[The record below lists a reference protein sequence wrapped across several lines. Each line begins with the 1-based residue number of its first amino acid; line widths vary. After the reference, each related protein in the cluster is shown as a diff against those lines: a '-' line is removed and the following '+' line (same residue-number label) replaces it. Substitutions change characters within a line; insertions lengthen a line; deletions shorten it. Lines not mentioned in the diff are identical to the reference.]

1 MVPKIID
8 SIEDKIFAAAF
19 KLFAEKGY
27 DSVSMKIVA
36 EEVGIAVGTLYNY
49 HSNKQQLFLTVL
61 KKNIKQTYFILND
74 IIEKDD
80 GDTHEFVSALYDET
94 LRIRKFIEEII
105 KNSKRHE
112 IFKLKEDLLKVM
124 RDLIDKIKEKKN
136 LKISEKTEERIIRLL
151 LLTIID
157 FAKEFPEEREE
168 NINFI
173 SNTINTITS

>member
-27 DSVSMKIVA
+27 DNVSMKIVA
-36 EEVGIAVGTLYNY
+36 KEVGIAVGTLYNY